1 MYPGEYGRTTPN
13 KPAVIMGSSGTVVT
27 YAELDERSRRLS
39 RLLHERGLVRGDMVA
54 IFAENHPRYFEVA
67 WAALRSGMYL
77 VTVNRYLQA
86 EEAAY
91 LITDSGAKAF
101 ISTTQQSK
109 VATEML
115 EFIPDC
121 QIRLMMDGTV
131 DGFESYEDAIA
142 SASDEVFAEQPRG
155 DFMLYSSGTTGRPKG
170 IKRALPDRTIDD
182 GQGGTISLL
191 LQFMLGMN
199 SESIYLCPAPL
210 YHSAAIIWSCGVH
223 EIGGTVVVLEK
234 FDAEEFLRIV
244 ERDSVTHA
252 QVVPTMMVRMLG
264 LPDEVKSKYDLSSL
278 QLMVHAA
285 APCPPEAKRQMIEWL
300 GPIVSEYYA
309 GTEGTGMTFLTSEEW
324 LAHPGSV
331 GKPINGIPHICD
343 EEGNEVET
351 GGTGLVYFEQPQANF
366 EYHGDPEKTKDSRH
380 PQRENWM
387 TLGDIGYLDED
398 GFLYLTDRRAFTIIS
413 GGVNI
418 YPAEIESALIMHPDV
433 VDIAVFGLPDPEF
446 GEYVHAV
453 VQLEPGIAADDA
465 TVEALRG
472 YAREHLA
479 GFKVPRV
486 FDFRDELP
494 RLPTGKLYKQ
504 QIRDEYLG
512 R

>member
-1 MYPGEYGRTTPN
+1 
-13 KPAVIMGSSGTVVT
+13 
-27 YAELDERSRRLS
+27 
-39 RLLHERGLVRGDMVA
+39 
-54 IFAENHPRYFEVA
+54 
-67 WAALRSGMYL
+67 
-77 VTVNRYLQA
+77 
-86 EEAAY
+86 
-91 LITDSGAKAF
+91 
-101 ISTTQQSK
+101 
-109 VATEML
+109 
-115 EFIPDC
+115 
-121 QIRLMMDGTV
+121 
-131 DGFESYEDAIA
+131 
-142 SASDEVFAEQPRG
+142 
-155 DFMLYSSGTTGRPKG
+155 MLYSSGTTGRPKG

-264 LPDEVKSKYDLSSL
+264 LPDEVKSRYDLSSL

-285 APCPPEAKRQMIEWL
+285 APCPPEAKRQMIDWL

-343 EEGNEVET
+343 DEGNELEA

-366 EYHGDPEKTKDSRH
+366 EYHGDPEKTKSSRH
-380 PQRENWM
+380 PKLDNWM

-465 TVEALRG
+465 TVEVLRA

>member
-1 MYPGEYGRTTPN
+1 MYPGEHGRTTPN
-13 KPAVIMGSSGTVVT
+13 KAAVIMGSSGTVVT
-27 YAELDERSRRLS
+27 YAELDERSRRLC
-39 RLLHERGLVRGDMVA
+39 RLLHDRGLVRGDMVA
-54 IFAENHPRYFEVA
+54 LFAENHPRYFEVA

-101 ISTTQQSK
+101 ISTTHQSK
-109 VATEML
+109 VAAEML
-115 EFIPDC
+115 EFTPDC
-121 QIRLMMDGTV
+121 PVRLMMDGTV

-142 SASDEVFAEQPRG
+142 ASSNEVFAKQPRG

-170 IKRALPDRTIDD
+170 IKRPLPDRMVDD
-182 GQGGTISLL
+182 EGFGSIAMLE
-191 LQFMLGMN
+191 QFMLGMS
-199 SESIYLCPAPL
+199 SESVYLCPAPL

-223 EIGGTVVVLEK
+223 ELGGTVVVLER
-234 FDAEEFLRIV
+234 FDAEEFLRAV

-252 QVVPTMMVRMLG
+252 QVVPTMMVRMLA
-264 LPDEVKSKYDLSSL
+264 LPDEVKERYDMSSL
-278 QLMVHAA
+278 TCMVHAA

-300 GPIVSEYYA
+300 GPIVCEYYA
-309 GTEGTGMTFLTSEEW
+309 GTEGNGMTFLTSEEW

-331 GKPINGIPHICD
+331 GKSVNGVPHICD
-343 EEGNEVET
+343 EEGNELET
-351 GGTGLVYFEQPQANF
+351 GGIGLVYFEQPKANF
-366 EYHGDPEKTKDSRH
+366 EYHGDPEKTKSSRH
-380 PQRENWM
+380 PKFDNWM

-453 VQLEPGIAADDA
+453 VQLELGVAADDS
-465 TVEALRG
+465 TVEVLRA

>member
-1 MYPGEYGRTTPN
+1 MYPGEHGRTTP
-13 KPAVIMGSSGTVVT
+13 KKAAVVMGSSGTVVT
-27 YAELDERSRRLS
+27 YAELDERSRRLA
-39 RLLHERGLVRGDMVA
+39 RLLHDRGLVRGDMVA
-54 IFAENHPRYFEVA
+54 LFAENHPRYFEVA

-101 ISTTQQSK
+101 ISTTYQSK
-109 VATEML
+109 VAAEML

-121 QIRLMMDGTV
+121 PVRLMMDGTV

-170 IKRALPDRTIDD
+170 IKRPLPDRMVDD
-182 GQGGTISLL
+182 EGVGSIAMLE
-191 LQFMLGMN
+191 QFMLGMS
-199 SESIYLCPAPL
+199 SESVYLCPAPL

-223 EIGGTVVVLEK
+223 ELGGTVVVLEK
-234 FDAEEFLRIV
+234 FDAEEFLRAV

-252 QVVPTMMVRMLG
+252 QVVPTMMVRMLA
-264 LPDEVKSKYDLSSL
+264 LPDEVKERYDMSSL
-278 QLMVHAA
+278 TCMVHAA

-300 GPIVSEYYA
+300 GPIVCEYYA
-309 GTEGTGMTFLTSEEW
+309 GTEGNGMTFLTSEEW

-331 GKPINGIPHICD
+331 GKSVNGVPHICD
-343 EEGNEVET
+343 EEGNELET
-351 GGTGLVYFEQPQANF
+351 GGIGLVYFEQPKANF
-366 EYHGDPEKTKDSRH
+366 EYHGDPEKTKSSRH
-380 PQRENWM
+380 PQFDNWM

-398 GFLYLTDRRAFTIIS
+398 QFLYLTDRRAFTIIS

-418 YPAEIESALIMHPDV
+418 YPAEIESAIIMHPDV

-453 VQLEPGIAADDA
+453 VQLEPGVAADDA
-465 TVEALRG
+465 TVEVLRA

>member
-1 MYPGEYGRTTPN
+1 MYPGEHGRTTPQ

-27 YAELDERSRRLS
+27 YAELDERSRRLA
-39 RLLHERGLVRGDMVA
+39 RLLAEHGLVRGDMVA
-54 IFAENHPRYFEVA
+54 LFAQNHPRYFEVA
-67 WAALRSGMYL
+67 WAVLRSGMYL

-91 LITDSGAKAF
+91 LVTDSGAKAF
-101 ISTTQQSK
+101 ITTNERSS

-115 EFIPDC
+115 EFIPEC
-121 QIRLMMDGTV
+121 SLRLMMDGAV
-131 DGFESYEDAIA
+131 EGFEPYEDAIA
-142 SASDEVFAEQPRG
+142 AASAEPFEVQHRG

-170 IKRALPDRTIDD
+170 IKRDLPDRLVDD
-182 GQGGTISLL
+182 GQVGAIGMLE
-191 LQFMLGMN
+191 QFMLGM
-199 SESIYLCPAPL
+199 SADSVYLCPAPL

-223 EIGGTVVVLEK
+223 ELGGTVVVLEK
-234 FDAEEFLRIV
+234 FDAEEFLRVV
-244 ERDSVTHA
+244 ERESVTHA
-252 QVVPTMMVRMLG
+252 QVVPTMMVRMLA
-264 LPDEVKSKYDLSSL
+264 LPDEVKARYDLSSL
-278 QLMVHAA
+278 TCMVHAA

-309 GTEGTGMTFLTSEEW
+309 GTEGNGMTFLTSEEW

-331 GKPINGIPHICD
+331 GKSVNGVPHICD
-343 EEGNEVET
+343 EEGNELPV
-351 GGTGLVYFEQPQANF
+351 GGIGLVYFEQPRATF
-366 EYHGDPEKTKDSRH
+366 EYHGDPEKTKSSRH
-380 PQRENWM
+380 PQFDNWM

-398 GFLYLTDRRAFTIIS
+398 QFLYLTDRRAFTIIS

-453 VQLEPGIAADDA
+453 VQLEPGVATDDA
-465 TVEALRG
+465 TVERLRT

-486 FDFRDELP
+486 IDFRDELP